1 MENISGV
8 KKKERYPVEIKT
20 YPYLQDHYFEGQAIL
35 PAVEALI
42 IMATAAA
49 ANFSQINVCLQKQAR
64 FPRFLSIDPQ
74 EQIKKVFADI
84 EEADDG
90 SLSVTIF
97 TMAKAKTGII
107 SRTMEHAYVEFGLTQ
122 AKEYPATPLPD
133 FKHLGGKLFN
143 VPAAAIYRELVPFGK
158 AYQNIIGELSL
169 SPEGAIAQLYGGE
182 GEANDDLIGSPLPL
196 DAALHVACCWGQ
208 RYTGIVAFPVGFEK
222 RIIYRKTKKERKY
235 VGRVIPVNISREP
248 LIFDALIYDLDG
260 VIYESIS
267 GIQMRDVSQGRLHP
281 PDWIKAD
288 L

>member
-1 MENISGV
+1 
-8 KKKERYPVEIKT
+8 
-20 YPYLQDHYFEGQAIL
+20 
-35 PAVEALI
+35 
-42 IMATAAA
+42 
-49 ANFSQINVCLQKQAR
+49 
-64 FPRFLSIDPQ
+64 
-74 EQIKKVFADI
+74 
-84 EEADDG
+84 
-90 SLSVTIF
+90 
-97 TMAKAKTGII
+97 
-107 SRTMEHAYVEFGLTQ
+107 VEFGLTQ

-182 GEANDDLIGSPLPL
+182 GEANDDLIGSPFPL

-208 RYTGIVAFPVGFEK
+208 RYTGIVAFPVGFAE

-260 VIYESIS
+260 IIYESLS
-267 GIQMRDVSQGRLHP
+267 GIQMRDVSQGRLRP
-281 PDWIKAD
+281 PDWIKAG